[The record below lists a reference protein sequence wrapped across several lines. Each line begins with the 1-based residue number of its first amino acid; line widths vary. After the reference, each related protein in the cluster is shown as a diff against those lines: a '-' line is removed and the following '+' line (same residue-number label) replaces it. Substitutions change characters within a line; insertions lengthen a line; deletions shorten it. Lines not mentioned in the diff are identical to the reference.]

1 MRESAIIR
9 YMSARKD
16 FCVRSVSAVLW
27 MAFILLAV
35 ALAAYDNYRYDASI
49 IDKMLVALPD
59 AMGFFMFLLSYQLVL
74 AISIGNALTS
84 ESSLAHRIWLAI
96 IYFFTF
102 AIMLLNVLV
111 IRFPDM
117 TIPMLISTPLTCLFC
132 GIYLMGRRHHLS
144 GALVCGLSLLT

>member
-9 YMSARKD
+9 FMSARKN

-84 ESSLAHRIWLAI
+84 ESSLVHRIWLAL

-111 IRFPDM
+111 SA
-117 TIPMLISTPLTCLFC
+117 IPRERKVLPLPFDSFVKSIHPIVGGTPKPPE
-132 GIYLMGRRHHLS
+132 
-144 GALVCGLSLLT
+144 